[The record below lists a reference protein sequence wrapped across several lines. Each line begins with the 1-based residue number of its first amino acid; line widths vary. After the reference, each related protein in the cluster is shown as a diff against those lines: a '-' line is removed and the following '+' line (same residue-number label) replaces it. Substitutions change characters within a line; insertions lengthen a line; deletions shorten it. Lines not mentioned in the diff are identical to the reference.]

1 VGSASEFLSV
11 FPSVLQSV
19 FSCSPA
25 RNACHSHPSYIYHPL
40 DICPSA
46 DCKYSLYAV
55 QNANLTIKFS
65 VFSLTASYS
74 RNSLFLNEP
83 EDSVSY
89 QQEFATSL
97 SRTQCVC
104 LVHALSFCLLKALAN
119 IALPCLFHTAS
130 FTTYR
135 RNIT

>member
-1 VGSASEFLSV
+1 MESASEFLSV

-55 QNANLTIKFS
+55 QNADFTIKFS
-65 VFSLTASYS
+65 VSSVSLTASYS
-74 RNSLFLNEP
+74 RNSLFLNKSSPRICPEP
-83 EDSVSY
+83 NVSVWSTPSHSVY
-89 QQEFATSL
+89 LKHLLL
-97 SRTQCVC
+97 SPFHVFSTRLRSPLTVIT
-104 LVHALSFCLLKALAN
+104 LLRPVQKN
-119 IALPCLFHTAS
+119 
-130 FTTYR
+130 
-135 RNIT
+135 